1 MRVLASIIVI
11 LGILVTFGGVAGLMN
26 NNPTAPIR
34 LGVGIVLIV
43 IAIAI
48 RPKAK
53 PKEDEVV
60 RAPRR

>member
-1 MRVLASIIVI
+1 MRVLASIVVI

-53 PKEDEVV
+53 PKDEIV